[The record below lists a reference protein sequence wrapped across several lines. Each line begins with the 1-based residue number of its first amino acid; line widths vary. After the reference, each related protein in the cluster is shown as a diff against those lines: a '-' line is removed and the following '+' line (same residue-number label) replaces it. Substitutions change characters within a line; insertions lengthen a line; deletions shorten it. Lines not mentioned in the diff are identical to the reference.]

1 MNTKRLFDWVSPAW
15 SRFVEA
21 LGERL
26 PALGIA
32 LLIVVVGFLLAKL
45 TGLFAR
51 YLVRWSVKLTPTG
64 RAKRALEHLVREQR
78 IDDLIGRLVFWLGFS
93 IALMEAASTLGLTAV
108 GAFVGQVAL
117 FLPRLVVA
125 AVIAAVGVVAG
136 RLAGA
141 GLERTAHSAG
151 LAHGAGLGRLLRI
164 AIVLAAVV
172 VAIDQLGLRT
182 DFLTS
187 GLLVVAAS
195 LFGSAA
201 LAFGLGARTTVA
213 NILASHYVQKLYE
226 VGQYVT
232 AHRAMNGIEDPLLKS
247 TCAPK
252 GSSLRARR
260 ASRGF
265 PLLSSIPDESKRQ
278 GHLRR
283 PPACVGTPCAR
294 RGLLRPRVRCSSS
307 AAPTRRWECG
317 GTG

>member
-1 MNTKRLFDWVSPAW
+1 MNTKRLFDWVGPAW

-32 LLIVVVGFLLAKL
+32 LLIVAVGFLLAKL
-45 TGLFAR
+45 AGLFAR

-64 RAKRALEHLVREQR
+64 RAKRALDHLVREQR

-226 VGQYVT
+226 VGQYVRVGDSEGRIVRIAAT
-232 AHRAMNGIEDPLLKS
+232 AMIVDTGRERVVIPTELLA
-247 TCAPK
+247 T
-252 GSSLRARR
+252 
-260 ASRGF
+260 
-265 PLLSSIPDESKRQ
+265 
-278 GHLRR
+278 
-283 PPACVGTPCAR
+283 
-294 RGLLRPRVRCSSS
+294 
-307 AAPTRRWECG
+307 TRTAVLTKEA
-317 GTG
+317 